1 MNVPFIDLKMQN
13 EALRPQIMSE
23 LGKVFDSGKF
33 ILGPAVAAFEA
44 KLAAYL
50 SVKHVVGVSS
60 GTDALLASLM
70 AIGVQPGDQVITT
83 PMTFIAT
90 VEAILRLGA
99 EPVFVDIE
107 SDSFNMDP
115 EMTSAAI
122 TERTRAIIPVH
133 LFGRPARAAKVIHDL
148 RASARRN
155 LDMNIAVVEDAAQ
168 AISATPLLGD
178 CGCLSFFPSKNLGG
192 IGDAGAVYTNDDEL
206 AHTLRLLRSHGSE
219 VRYRHDILGANFRLD
234 TIHAAVL
241 KVKLDHLDFWTVQ
254 RRHAAYR
261 YTKMFGGVWL
271 PEVILP
277 KHDDGMVWNQF
288 VIRATR
294 RDELR
299 AHLTQAGVAS
309 EIYYPTPLHKQ
320 PALAQLGTWELPEAE
335 RAALE
340 VLALPIFPEITEVQQ
355 QYVVDQIYDFYH
367 RT

>member
-1 MNVPFIDLKMQN
+1 MIVPFIDLKAQN

-23 LGKVFDSGKF
+23 IGKVFDSGKF
-33 ILGPAVAAFEA
+33 ILGPAVAEFEA

-50 SVKHVVGVSS
+50 NVKHVVGVSS

-107 SDSFNMDP
+107 PDSFNMDP
-115 EMTSAAI
+115 EMTSTAI

-133 LFGRPARAAKVIHDL
+133 LFGRPARAAGIIRDL
-148 RASARRN
+148 RDSTRRN
-155 LDMNIAVVEDAAQ
+155 VDIAVVEDAAQ
-168 AISATPLLGD
+168 AVSAAPLLGD

-192 IGDAGAVYTNDDEL
+192 IGDAGAVYTNNDDL

-219 VRYRHDILGANFRLD
+219 VRYRHDMLGANFRLD

-271 PEVILP
+271 PEVTLP
-277 KHDDGMVWNQF
+277 KHAEGMVWNQF
-288 VIRATR
+288 VIRASK

-299 AHLTQAGVAS
+299 AHLTHAGIAT

-320 PALAQLGTWELPEAE
+320 LALTQLGAWELPEAE